1 MPAILAATAVA
12 PAPVQ
17 AMSERVVPF
26 VDDARGHAPHELA
39 SVQAA
44 ATRLSALLGR
54 PSTGGPH
61 TRYWLPIRTLLQQE
75 ADRLGIVDEAG
86 FWGGVVPHAFVGTK
100 LVSHPAWPGAR
111 PPDGWRD
118 VPGVQA
124 HTLPGWSVFSRDD
137 AVSACADLLADGPV
151 RAKSPYARGGNGQT
165 VIASLEQARERF
177 ASPSAAGIEHGL
189 VVERDLVESATYGV
203 GMARVGAHV
212 IAYHGTQ
219 RSVRDH
225 RGERVYGGS
234 RLTVFRGTLAQLC
247 EALPAGGAREAVA
260 AAMGY
265 DRAVRSAYP
274 VLASRCN
281 YDVIVGHARDGR
293 RHCGVLE
300 QSWRFGGASMA
311 EVLAMERFAREPGR
325 SWMVAETVERYDQ
338 QPPPADAVLLWP
350 GDAQSPCKYARIVD
364 DGC

>member
-1 MPAILAATAVA
+1 MPAVLAETSVA
-12 PAPVQ
+12 SAPVQ
-17 AMSERVVPF
+17 ALAEVVPF
-26 VDDARGHAPHELA
+26 VDDARVHAPHELA
-39 SVQAA
+39 SLQAA
-44 ATRLSALLGR
+44 AGRLSALLRR
-54 PSTGGPH
+54 PASGAAQAT
-61 TRYWLPIRTLLQQE
+61 YWLPIRTLLQQE
-75 ADRLGIVDEAG
+75 AERLGIVDEAG

-100 LVSHPAWPGAR
+100 LVSHPSWPGAQ
-111 PPDGWRD
+111 PPGGWRD
-118 VPGVQA
+118 VPGVAA
-124 HTLPGWSVFSRDD
+124 HTLPGWSVFSRED
-137 AVSACADLLADGPV
+137 AVSACADLLAGGAV
-151 RAKSPYARGGNGQT
+151 RAKSPYARGGNGQA
-165 VIASLEQARERF
+165 VIASLDQARERF

-203 GMARVGAHV
+203 GMARVGAHA
-212 IAYHGTQ
+212 IAYHGAQ
-219 RSVRDH
+219 RSVADH

-247 EALPAGGAREAVA
+247 QALPQGEAREAVA

-265 DRAVRSAYP
+265 DQAVRSAYP

-311 EVLAMERFAREPGR
+311 EVLAMERFAREPGL
-325 SWMVAETVERYDQ
+325 SWVVAETVERYDH
-338 QPPPADAVLLWP
+338 QPPPGDAVLLWP

-364 DGC
+364 DGG

>member
-1 MPAILAATAVA
+1 MPAMLADSIVA
-12 PAPVQ
+12 SAPSPAMAEP
-17 AMSERVVPF
+17 VVPF
-26 VDDARGHAPHELA
+26 VDDPRVHAPHELA
-39 SVQAA
+39 SLQAA

-54 PSTGGPH
+54 AAPGVAQAT
-61 TRYWLPIRTLLQQE
+61 YWLPVRTLLQQE
-75 ADRLGIVDEAG
+75 AERLGIVDEAG

-100 LVSHPAWPGAR
+100 LVSHPCWPGAQA
-111 PPDGWRD
+111 PAGWRD
-118 VPGVQA
+118 VPGVQG
-124 HTLPGWSVFSRDD
+124 HTLPGWSVFSRED
-137 AVSACADLLADGPV
+137 AVAACADLLAGGPV
-151 RAKSPYARGGNGQT
+151 RAKSPYARGGNGQAVMT
-165 VIASLEQARERF
+165 DLEQARERF
-177 ASPSAAGIEHGL
+177 ASPSMAGIEHGL

-219 RSVRDH
+219 RSVLDH

-247 EALPAGGAREAVA
+247 RALPPGEAREAVA
-260 AAMGY
+260 VAMGY
-265 DRAVRSAYP
+265 DHAVRSAYP

-281 YDVIVGHARDGR
+281 YDVIAGHSRDGR

-311 EVLAMERFAREPGR
+311 EVLAMERFAHDP
-325 SWMVAETVERYDQ
+325 SLAWLVAETVERYDH
-338 QPPPADAVLLWP
+338 QPPPAGAVLLWP
-350 GDAQSPCKYARIVD
+350 GDAHSPCKYARILD